1 VVFTN
6 GGFDEAKA
14 AGCFVE
20 SVEAHYKSLDLAA
33 PEIPG

>member
-1 VVFTN
+1 MILV
-6 GGFDEAKA
+6 GIILDEAKA

-33 PEIPG
+33 PEIQ